1 MMNALVG
8 SSVKVTGSSTAT
20 VSAGPM
26 PGSTPMAVP
35 SVVPTSAQPRWCSAT
50 ALAKPSLSARRV
62 SSTSHAAFRNSEPAL
77 QGASGQ
83 RKLEETAEE
92 NVGPDCHDR
101 RKQAIPDRVAI
112 VECPRRQPEH
122 RRRGRHEANP
132 FRQHEIDHKG

>member
-8 SSVKVTGSSTAT
+8 SSVNVTGSSTAT

-35 SVVPTSAQPRWCSAT
+35 NVVPTSAQPRWCSAK

-77 QGASGQ
+77 QRAAGQ
-83 RKLEETAEE
+83 RKLQETAEE
-92 NVGPDCHDR
+92 HVGADGHDH
-101 RKQAIPDRVAI
+101 RKQAV
-112 VECPRRQPEH
+112 
-122 RRRGRHEANP
+122 
-132 FRQHEIDHKG
+132 